1 MPEVLTMATLIGVVA
16 ALIGVPVAVL
26 QLRAAG
32 KQRRREFE
40 YLFVQRYWKIMD
52 DLSLEAIEC
61 TKPDAGVVSSSNKKA
76 LIAVPML

>member
-1 MPEVLTMATLIGVVA
+1 VPEVLTVATLIGVVA

-52 DLSLEAIEC
+52 DLS
-61 TKPDAGVVSSSNKKA
+61 DSY
-76 LIAVPML
+76 M

>member
-1 MPEVLTMATLIGVVA
+1 MPEVLTVATLIGVVA

-52 DLSLEAIEC
+52 DLS
-61 TKPDAGVVSSSNKKA
+61 
-76 LIAVPML
+76 

>member
-52 DLSLEAIEC
+52 DLSLEAVEC
-61 TKPDAGVVSSSNKKA
+61 TKPDAGSCRPATRRPSSPS
-76 LIAVPML
+76 